1 MDIKEF
7 FEQSSGKWF
16 SQRTSHHLAF
26 KQAES
31 GKSNITIE
39 MLEVDAPEVVTLCE
53 QYNIDPKQALC
64 GARVVWDGTM
74 EWDED
79 KEKHKGSTV
88 LVPVADLDKP
98 NEGQLLREM
107 GYAEKAPVAGR
118 YVMGDDGALT
128 LITDYETMY
137 SEERLWFASPNLRLR
152 TSILKRFGG
161 FSMASLSSEIRMG
174 VGAAPKQ
181 EEDATAS
188 A

>member
-1 MDIKEF
+1 
-7 FEQSSGKWF
+7 
-16 SQRTSHHLAF
+16 
-26 KQAES
+26 
-31 GKSNITIE
+31 
-39 MLEVDAPEVVTLCE
+39 
-53 QYNIDPKQALC
+53 
-64 GARVVWDGTM
+64 
-74 EWDED
+74 
-79 KEKHKGSTV
+79 
-88 LVPVADLDKP
+88 VPVPDADKL